1 MAPSKLTIACS
12 LAFAATALALPLQAS
27 ALSLGYRAQPVLLHT
42 PAQDVDN
49 FKSLISQTL
58 DIGAA
63 GLQREWRSSERGSK
77 APVKAL
83 LTPSPVVET
92 ESAGR
97 CRMLSAEVSQR
108 SQTEA
113 WKVWFCQKGDGN
125 WKISGLN

>member
-1 MAPSKLTIACS
+1 M
-12 LAFAATALALPLQAS
+12 
-27 ALSLGYRAQPVLLHT
+27 LLHT

-49 FKSLISQTL
+49 FKSFISQTL

-77 APVKAL
+77 AL

-92 ESAGR
+92 EPAGR

-108 SQTEA
+108 RQTEA

>member
-1 MAPSKLTIACS
+1 M
-12 LAFAATALALPLQAS
+12 
-27 ALSLGYRAQPVLLHT
+27 LLHT

-58 DIGAA
+58 DIGEA
-63 GLQREWRSSERGSK
+63 GLQREWLSSERGSK

-113 WKVWFCQKGDGN
+113 WKVWFCQKGDEN

>member
-1 MAPSKLTIACS
+1 MAPSKLTSACS
-12 LAFAATALALPLQAS
+12 LAFAAAALALPLQAS

-49 FKSLISQTL
+49 FKSFISQTL
-58 DIGAA
+58 DTGET

-77 APVKAL
+77 AL

-92 ESAGR
+92 EPAGR

-108 SQTEA
+108 RQTAA